1 MVVVLLLLR
10 QVGIEPTTYCLEG
23 SFVGLSIVI
32 RDYYKRLKDI
42 EIQAS

>member
-23 SFVGLSIVI
+23 SCSIQLSYWRV
-32 RDYYKRLKDI
+32 L
-42 EIQAS
+42 

>member
-23 SFVGLSIVI
+23 VIAGLSTFI
-32 RDYYKRLKDI
+32 RCYHKTLKDI
-42 EIQAS
+42 EI